1 MFDLVAPK
9 TANRAPAL
17 EEHPADPFVERVVL
31 ATDGGP
37 GGTSAMKW
45 IAHRARNH
53 RLDVD
58 VSIVVEAAR
67 LTAQVRG
74 GDSDEAADS
83 VVTGAKRYLERVAPS
98 AQVRGSVSWG
108 DARERFARASQAADL
123 LVVGG
128 GGGGRLAG
136 LLGGS
141 FPVKLAESSECPT
154 IVVPRSWTSGH
165 GAVVVGVDA
174 DLEDQPALRF
184 AVHEARVLHRRLRV
198 VHCWQVPFVRTLAGV
213 SPSSLAEAAARQT
226 RALAGILERLRAE
239 DTDLDIRGVVA
250 EAHPADALS
259 REAAGQEILVVG
271 AHRRTAEERLFLGST
286 SREILARP
294 PCPVAVVRARAI

>member
-1 MFDLVAPK
+1 
-9 TANRAPAL
+9 
-17 EEHPADPFVERVVL
+17 
-31 ATDGGP
+31 
-37 GGTSAMKW
+37 
-45 IAHRARNH
+45 
-53 RLDVD
+53 
-58 VSIVVEAAR
+58 
-67 LTAQVRG
+67 
-74 GDSDEAADS
+74 
-83 VVTGAKRYLERVAPS
+83 
-98 AQVRGSVSWG
+98 
-108 DARERFARASQAADL
+108 
-123 LVVGG
+123 
-128 GGGGRLAG
+128 
-136 LLGGS
+136 
-141 FPVKLAESSECPT
+141 VKLAESSECPT

-239 DTDLDIRGVVA
+239 HTDLDIRG
-250 EAHPADALS
+250 
-259 REAAGQEILVVG
+259 EAAGQEILVVG